1 MPLINIIRTI
11 KKIALLILTASL
23 ITACFNS
30 DEAKK
35 YQEGI
40 VLNDPIS
47 AVEFNYFSGDYSSI
61 VSLTHAEPDIM
72 GITPE
77 VNLDVVKQQSKGG
90 YYFRGYFYVNKKEQY
105 RFETRQSGVSLLL
118 INNEVIE
125 NEVNLGIGYHE
136 FIYWLLPENIDIQP
150 QVFILSETTR
160 AVDLAEH
167 NLFLAQDNLS
177 QATPID
183 FDPQNIIN
191 GLSYHYYELDG
202 ISFELIDN
210 LSPIEQG
217 NLNQLSLAEKNKH
230 NDMAMIFKGYFK
242 VESASLYSFKSN
254 SNIPFRMHIGEKELI
269 NQNQKESSLYINS
282 VWIEPGIYQLRIEV
296 IGQTES
302 DAINLVWKKQ
312 EANIQSQY
320 LAIEE
325 LGLTSEELTK
335 IELITEP
342 ENEQWESGINGRYYF
357 SNQPVSI
364 NEVDALMP
372 NTAMRLNKF
381 EIVQEN
387 INYPYSAYFTSQVQI
402 PEEGNYTFYLE
413 HEHLL
418 ELKIAE
424 QTISNKVSQKT
435 NIKNISNRSHSI
447 TYYLEQG
454 YYKLEVF
461 YHLTDESNLPKIE
474 IAPKGNTRSSLSSF
488 EFSSSAQEVATDLD
502 GDLVSDEEDD
512 FPDDPAES
520 SDIDGDGVGDNTDDD
535 IDGDSVLNDDDSFP
549 NDPNEWSDLDSDG
562 IGDNSDTDRDGDGV
576 LNEDDAFP
584 NDPKESADLDG
595 DGIGDNS
602 DTDRD
607 GDGVLNENDAFP
619 NDATEWVDLDNDG
632 IGDNSDKDRD
642 GDGVLNE
649 NDAFPNDATEWS
661 DLDSDGIGDNSDT
674 DRDGDG
680 VTNEN
685 DLFPNDPSE
694 WADLDNDGIGDNSD
708 PDKDGDGVLN
718 EEDAFP
724 SDASEWSDLDGD
736 DVGDNSDPDRD
747 GDGVLNEDDAL
758 PNDNTEWSD
767 LDGDGVGD
775 NSDPDRDGD
784 GVLNENDLYPNDA
797 SDWADID
804 GDGIGDNADPDRD
817 GDGVVNELDDF
828 PDDPLRWNND
838 PDAIDTDNDG
848 YPDDVDAFP
857 NDPTEWID
865 TDGDGIG
872 NNSDPDIDNDGIANE
887 DDAFPNNPNEW
898 KDTDGDGFGDN
909 SDPDLDGDGVDNE
922 NDLFPNDGTE
932 WADLDGDGIGDNSDP
947 DKDGDG
953 VNNDEDAFPSNSSEW
968 ADLDGDGV
976 GNNSDGDKDGDG
988 VLNEDDLFPEN
999 KNEWADLD
1007 GDGIGNNSDPDK
1019 DGDGYANE
1027 QDTFPND
1034 ASEWSD
1040 IDNDGIG
1047 DNADLDRDG
1056 DGVVNEQD
1064 LFPNDVSEWSDLD
1077 SDGIGDNS
1085 DPDKDGDGVLNQQ
1098 DIFPDNPNEWSDFDK
1113 DGIGDNSD
1121 PDKDGDGYDNDQ
1133 DAFPDDP
1140 TRWHVQLEI
1149 DLKLTG
1155 EAGVINLNWLHEQN
1169 AFIHSFY
1176 VWRAEKNKALVN
1188 IATLD
1193 KSVSHFSDADVMQ
1206 NKQYQY
1212 QIEARAVNS
1221 LLGKSNRPQ
1230 IYTRFNNIEVEN
1242 LNIKMAETGVSL
1254 SWDGV
1259 NGLSV
1264 VIEKR
1269 QGDETWVPIYMS
1281 DSTNN
1286 FLDENVEN
1294 GQVYQYRA
1302 KTRQNLVDPT
1312 SGKEFYIDGP
1322 PSNTLS
1328 QQVLFSLEVE
1338 FSNASNVQGNTYI
1351 WFTRVSKD
1359 PKIVTIKGNILNALG
1374 TTELTITAADL
1385 KKKYTTSNNEF
1396 TLFIPVDSAHLIWQ
1410 LTAQNQSQ
1418 ETLKN
1423 PVYLEFKQDNEA
1435 PVLAIN
1441 QSDMTT
1447 ELDKVTITG
1456 VIKDEMGIAQF
1467 YMTSDRY
1474 PKSQFGFITD
1484 NNGQFSG
1491 EIPLMFDDNL
1501 ITVIAVDQLGN
1512 ETNKQVT
1519 IQRVS
1524 PNKPVI
1530 EITSHVTDQV
1540 VNTQN
1545 IYITAVI
1552 NTSQPIESLTAYLN
1566 NSSQGNLT
1574 WVSDNQYSVRFNQLE
1589 LELGDNLIE
1598 VHVSSKLGNDHKTI
1612 KLNYQELS
1620 SISKPEIQ
1628 ISSPVN
1634 NSQIKQREFEIKGYI
1649 LSENDVNLTVTNQA
1663 YTDVALNVYPDVAG
1677 RYIFSYS
1684 AKHSEGPWTLT
1695 VSNNA
1700 GNSEL
1705 TLNYTLD
1712 QTPPVIQLQTSLVES
1727 PSINQVLQVPFT
1739 ISGVVIDEEA
1749 VTFTINDEVVNLLP
1763 TGISNQYSFD
1773 LDINLPHNE
1782 EQPLELKATDFAGNT
1797 TVQSYILN
1805 NQASTSI
1812 DIIAPA
1818 KNKQFL
1824 IEDNTFDLQIVA
1836 QLNNASDDSELYIK
1850 IDDQPEQKITAINTL
1865 LNTSIPLS
1873 SEIISKGPEH
1883 IARIKAYDINGQLQG
1898 ESKVK
1903 FEINKLADVPL
1914 TVIQT
1919 QPKSLESQ
1927 VETNTFIAFYF
1938 NKTVDKSLI
1947 NIEVTETVHGQS
1959 YIDETEPGTNLLEPK
1974 GAKLQEV
1981 NKNNEVV
1988 SGSLAS
1994 LPGDHSYAF
2003 YPDNGFAYGATIKVK
2018 ISVGDQDMS
2027 RFSFNVKALPTLLD
2041 GNVKDSF
2048 GASVSDVEVRLN
2060 ELNRQDTTDS
2070 DGTFAFGYID
2080 TGHENIPSGDYTLE
2094 INPNRTNPNF
2104 GNYIRYINI
2113 AQGRRNR
2120 LGVYSLPV
2128 INKTVPFSQ
2137 VKSGQGNT
2145 ALANGDLK
2153 IDFSLAI
2160 INTSQ
2165 GQNTANIQFS
2175 LLETSTIGMQMSAN
2189 TPALWVFAGQPQGIK
2204 ITGDTPLTIKAASF
2218 YGSYQYLPDD
2228 GDYLVL
2234 IGRKSNTD
2242 MLDAIGVGIR
2252 EGVNIRSIG
2261 PVHLSNLDYIGFARV
2276 HSDKQLVLQ
2285 DYVQGKIGLVQLKA
2299 LLQTSVNP

>member
-1 MPLINIIRTI
+1 MPLINIFRAIT
-11 KKIALLILTASL
+11 KIFLLIFTTSLLTACS
-23 ITACFNS
+23 NS
-30 DEAKK
+30 DEDKT

-47 AVEFNYFSGDYSSI
+47 AVEFNYFSGDYNSI
-61 VSLTHAEPDIM
+61 ESLTHTQPDIM

-77 VNLDVVKQQSKGG
+77 LNLDVMKQQSKGA
-90 YYFRGYFYVNKKEQY
+90 YYFRGYFYVEQKEQY
-105 RFETRQSGVSLLL
+105 RFETRQSGLSLLL

-125 NEVNLGIGYHE
+125 NEVNLDIGYHE
-136 FIYWLLPENIDIQP
+136 FIYWLIPEDINIQP
-150 QVFILSETTR
+150 QVFMLSETTSTI
-160 AVDLAEH
+160 DLAEH
-167 NLFLAQDNLS
+167 NLFLAQNNLS
-177 QATPID
+177 QAAAID

-202 ISFELIDN
+202 ISFELLEN

-217 NLNQLSLAEKNKH
+217 NLNQLSLVEKNKH
-230 NDMAMIFKGYFK
+230 NDMAMIFKGYFN
-242 VESASLYSFKSN
+242 VESAGLYSFKAN
-254 SNIPFRMHIGEKELI
+254 SNVPLRIYIGEKELI
-269 NQNQKESSLYINS
+269 NQNQIGSSLYINS
-282 VWIEPGIYQLRIEV
+282 IWIEPGIYQLRVEV
-296 IGQTES
+296 LGKSES

-312 EANIQSQY
+312 EPNIESQY
-320 LAIEE
+320 LAIDE
-325 LGLTSEELTK
+325 LGLTSEEFTK
-335 IELITEP
+335 IELIAEP
-342 ENEQWESGINGRYYF
+342 ENEQWELGINGRYYF
-357 SNQPVSI
+357 SNQPASI
-364 NEVDALMP
+364 NEIDLFMP

-381 EIVQEN
+381 EIEQEQ

-402 PEEGNYTFYLE
+402 LEEGNYTFYLE
-413 HEHLL
+413 HDNLL

-435 NIKNISNRSHSI
+435 NITNNLNSSHSI
-447 TYYLEQG
+447 TYYLGQG

-474 IAPKGNTRSSLSSF
+474 IAPTGNTRSSLSSF
-488 EFSSSAQEVATDLD
+488 KFSSSTQEVATDFD

-512 FPDDPAES
+512 FPDDPSES
-520 SDIDGDGVGDNTDDD
+520 SDIDGDGIGDNTDDD
-535 IDGDSVLNDDDSFP
+535 IDGDSVLNDDDAFP

-576 LNEDDAFP
+576 LNEEDAFP
-584 NDPKESADLDG
+584 NDPNEWSDLDS

-602 DTDRD
+602 DADRD

-619 NDATEWVDLDNDG
+619 NDATEWADLDNDG
-632 IGDNSDKDRD
+632 IGDNSDTDRD
-642 GDGVLNE
+642 GDGVLNQD
-649 NDAFPNDATEWS
+649 DAFPNDATEWS
-661 DLDSDGIGDNSDT
+661 DLDSDGIGDNSDI

-685 DLFPNDPSE
+685 DLFPNDASE
-694 WADLDNDGIGDNSD
+694 WADIDNDGIGDNSD

-718 EEDAFP
+718 EEDPFP
-724 SDASEWSDLDGD
+724 SDPSEWSDLDGD
-736 DVGDNSDPDRD
+736 GIGDNTDPDRD

-784 GVLNENDLYPNDA
+784 GVLNENDLYPNDPT
-797 SDWADID
+797 DWADMD

-817 GDGVVNELDDF
+817 GDGVINELDDF

-872 NNSDPDIDNDGIANE
+872 NNSDPDLDNDGFANE

-898 KDTDGDGFGDN
+898 RDTDGDGLGDN

-922 NDLFPNDGTE
+922 TDLFPNDGTE

-953 VNNDEDAFPSNSSEW
+953 VNNDEDAFENNPSEW
-968 ADLDGDGV
+968 ADLDGDGI
-976 GNNSDGDKDGDG
+976 GNNSDPDKDGDG
-988 VLNEDDLFPEN
+988 VLNVNDLFPEN

-1019 DGDGYANE
+1019 DGDGHGNE
-1027 QDTFPND
+1027 QDAFPND

-1047 DNADLDRDG
+1047 DNADVDRDG

-1064 LFPNDVSEWSDLD
+1064 LFPNDGSEWSDLD
-1077 SDGIGDNS
+1077 RDGIGDNS
-1085 DPDKDGDGVLNQQ
+1085 DPDKDGDGVINEE
-1098 DIFPDNPNEWSDFDK
+1098 DAFPDNPNEWADLDK

-1121 PDKDGDGYDNDQ
+1121 PDKDGDGYDNDK

-1155 EAGVINLNWLHEQN
+1155 EEGVIHLNWQHEQN
-1169 AFIHSFY
+1169 TFLHGFN
-1176 VWRAEKNKALVN
+1176 VWRAEKNMALVN
-1188 IATLD
+1188 IAALD
-1193 KSVSHFSDADVMQ
+1193 KSITQYLDTDVTNNQ
-1206 NKQYQY
+1206 QYQY
-1212 QIEARAVNS
+1212 QIEARAENS
-1221 LLGKSNRPQ
+1221 LLGKSNTPQ
-1230 IYTRFNNIEVEN
+1230 IYTAFNSIKVEN
-1242 LNIKMAETGVSL
+1242 LNIEMAETGVL
-1254 SWDGV
+1254 LRWDAISELNV
-1259 NGLSV
+1259 I
-1264 VIEKR
+1264 IEKR
-1269 QGDETWVPIYMS
+1269 QGIETWVPIHMS
-1281 DSTNN
+1281 DSVNS
-1286 FLDENVEN
+1286 FLDTNVEN
-1294 GQVYQYRA
+1294 GQTYQYRA
-1302 KTRQNLVDPT
+1302 KTRQNFVDPA
-1312 SGKEFYIDGP
+1312 SGNEFYIDGP
-1322 PSNTLS
+1322 LSNTLT
-1328 QQVLFSLEVE
+1328 QQVQFALNVE
-1338 FSNASNVQGNTYI
+1338 FSNVNNVQENTYI
-1351 WFTRVSKD
+1351 WYTRTSKNEQIVS
-1359 PKIVTIKGNILNALG
+1359 IKGNILNALG
-1374 TTELTITAADL
+1374 STELTITSADL
-1385 KKKYTTSNNEF
+1385 KQEYTISNNEF
-1396 TLFIPVDSAHLIWQ
+1396 TLFVPVDSDHLMWQ
-1410 LTAQNQSQ
+1410 LTAQSQSQ
-1418 ETLKN
+1418 QTLKN

-1435 PVLAIN
+1435 PELTID
-1441 QSDMTT
+1441 QSDMST
-1447 ELDKVTITG
+1447 ELNKVTITG
-1456 VIKDEMGIAQF
+1456 VIKDEIGIEQF
-1467 YMTSDRY
+1467 YMSSDRY
-1474 PKSQFGFITD
+1474 PKSQFAFITD
-1484 NNGQFSG
+1484 NSGQFSG
-1491 EIPLMFDDNL
+1491 EIPLVFDDNL
-1501 ITVIAVDQLGN
+1501 ITVTAIDKLGN
-1512 ETNKQVT
+1512 QINKQLL
-1519 IQRVS
+1519 IQRLS

-1530 EITSHVTDQV
+1530 EITSHVNNQV
-1540 VNTQN
+1540 VNTKN
-1545 IYITAVI
+1545 VYITAVI
-1552 NTSQPIESLTAYLN
+1552 NTNKPIESLAAYLN
-1566 NSSQGNLT
+1566 NSSQGDIT
-1574 WVSDNQYSVRFNQLE
+1574 WMSDNQYSVSFNQLE

-1598 VHVSSKLGNDHKTI
+1598 VNVSSKFGNDHKAI

-1620 SISKPEIQ
+1620 NTSKPEIQ

-1634 NSQIKQREFEIKGYI
+1634 NSQIKQSEFEIKGYI
-1649 LSENDVNLTVTNQA
+1649 LSEDEVDLTVTNQA
-1663 YTDVALNVYPDVAG
+1663 YTDVTLNVYPDVTG

-1695 VSNNA
+1695 VTNNA
-1700 GNSEL
+1700 GSSEL

-1712 QTPPVIQLQTSLVES
+1712 QTPPVIQLQTPLVES
-1727 PSINQVLQVPFT
+1727 PSINQILQVPFT
-1739 ISGVVIDEEA
+1739 IFGVVIDDEA

-1782 EQPLELKATDFAGNT
+1782 ERLLELKATDFAGNS
-1797 TVQSYILN
+1797 TVKSYIVN

-1824 IEDNTFDLQIVA
+1824 IEENTFDLQIVA
-1836 QLNNASDDSELYIK
+1836 QLNNASVDSELYIK

-1865 LNTSIPLS
+1865 INTSIPLS
-1873 SEIISKGPEH
+1873 SETLSKGPEH

-1898 ESKVK
+1898 ESQVN

-1914 TVIQT
+1914 TVVQT

-1927 VETNTFIAFYF
+1927 IETNAFIAFYF

-1981 NKNNEVV
+1981 NKNNELV

-2018 ISVGDQDMS
+2018 ISVSDKEMS
-2027 RFSFNVKALPTLLD
+2027 RFSFNVKPLPTLLD

-2048 GASVSDVEVRLN
+2048 GASVSDIKVRLN
-2060 ELNRQDTTDS
+2060 ELNRQDITDS
-2070 DGTFAFGYID
+2070 DGTFSFGYID
-2080 TGHENIPSGDYTLE
+2080 TGHENIQSGDYTLE
-2094 INPNRTNPNF
+2094 INPNRENPNF

-2113 AQGRRNR
+2113 AQGKRNR

-2145 ALANGDLK
+2145 TLANGDLK
-2153 IDFSLAI
+2153 IDFSSAN

-2165 GQNTANIQFS
+2165 GQNTANVQFS

-2189 TPALWVFAGQPQGIK
+2189 TPALWVFAGQPQGIQ
-2204 ITGDTPLTIKAASF
+2204 ITGDTPLTITAASF

-2242 MLDAIGVGIR
+2242 MLDAVGVGIR
-2252 EGVNIRSIG
+2252 EGVNVRSIG

-2276 HSDKQLVLQ
+2276 HSEKQLVLQ

-2299 LLQTSVNP
+2299 MLQTSVNP